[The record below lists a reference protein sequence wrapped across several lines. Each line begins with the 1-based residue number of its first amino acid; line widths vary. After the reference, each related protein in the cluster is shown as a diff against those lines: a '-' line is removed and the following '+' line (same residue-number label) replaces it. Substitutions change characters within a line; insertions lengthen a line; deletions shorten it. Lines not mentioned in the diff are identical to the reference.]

1 MKVDNTLQLM
11 EMQLMV
17 QLMKGSSKSDGAGF
31 QMVLESLMN
40 SMSGADGDL
49 SNLTT
54 GNYEAVNNLKQEVST
69 NAKSGN
75 MSVDTAVDN
84 AAKKYNVDR
93 DLIMSVIKQESSF
106 NPNAESSAGAQG
118 LMQLMPGTAK
128 ELGVTNSFDVQ
139 QNVDGGTKYL
149 KGLLDMYSNSKEMA
163 LAAYNA
169 GPNAVKQR
177 GMHNASEVYKMS
189 SETKNYVQKI
199 MTDYNKA

>member
-1 MKVDNTLQLM
+1 MLQLM
-11 EMQLMV
+11 
-17 QLMKGSSKSDGAGF
+17 KNSSKSDGEGF
-31 QMVLESLMN
+31 KMVLESLIN
-40 SMSGADGDL
+40 SMSGSGDNIGSL
-49 SNLTT
+49 SD
-54 GNYEAVNNLKQEVST
+54 GNYTGVNNLKQEVSS
-69 NAKSGN
+69 NVKSGN
-75 MSVDTAVDN
+75 ISVDTAVDN
-84 AAKKYNVDR
+84 AAKKYNVDK

-106 NPNAESSAGAQG
+106 NQNAESSAGAQG

-149 KGLLDMYSNSKEMA
+149 KGLLDMYNNSKEMA

-177 GMHNASEVYKMS
+177 GVHNASEVYKMS

-199 MTDYNKA
+199 MNDYNKA